1 MCTFCLKAAGNLP
14 ADIFVFCTACDPL
27 AVKGVK
33 NTRFPEIRRYSKVQ
47 TMGPNKRNKRPQPKG
62 PYYFF
67 MMEFKKRQEASGY
80 VFRGGSH
87 EVQMKASP
95 YWNAM
100 SNEEKEPY
108 QKMAREHR
116 EFLREN
122 GEKYTSQGVPLSMVE
137 AEQKSRMS
145 KADLIRNT
153 ISSMLDTAV
162 AKNELEKV
170 EFYFISFAYF
180 CVTSSGTY
188 IPAEMGLIRFS
199 LKEGVMDKLHMLINP
214 GKLPLGMAYD
224 AKQHSENEHQ
234 LPIPPDAKGEKDN
247 DEIILKL
254 FSFLSQQEKMPPL
267 FTDANDI
274 KMVENILKGILTQG
288 SMDEN
293 TLLICP
299 LSELFYQL
307 KRATESFGMDI
318 KTFPS
323 VYIAQ
328 AIIQKD
334 VYEYTKDI
342 ACEFHEEQGNGKYC
356 PLSKC
361 VRWAYIISDSCCLD
375 LSIEMKPGRH
385 LPLNADTALCTTT
398 DAGDSSSYI
407 STQFDNCSFV
417 SSSEVTHLTNP
428 KMQKLPKSHY
438 DSFDEKGVKVFSH
451 SRGIKPGS
459 SYASSVK
466 VKEEFPSLSDSM
478 KYETSSSSYSSRRD
492 PRNPWDSSSHR
503 DSSPSRSSYDSYDRR
518 DRDRDRDSGRRDR
531 DRDRERAREYERER
545 DRARDYERDR
555 ARDYERD
562 RGRDYE
568 RERDRD
574 RDYDRDRRRGSP
586 DYYRGESSRSSTE
599 YSSRVKQERHSPDSD
614 RESRSSSRSKD
625 SQRTVGGY
633 GRGSLI
639 AAPSASR
646 SPPPGSSRTFSSSDF
661 PELGAIRSA
670 GRGQLSK

>member
-1 MCTFCLKAAGNLP
+1 MA
-14 ADIFVFCTACDPL
+14 
-27 AVKGVK
+27 
-33 NTRFPEIRRYSKVQ
+33 
-47 TMGPNKRNKRPQPKG
+47 PNKRNKRQQPKG

-67 MMEFKKRQEASGY
+67 MIEFKKRQEAEGY

-87 EVQMKASP
+87 EVQLKASP
-95 YWNAM
+95 YWNSM

-116 EFLREN
+116 EFLRDN
-122 GEKYTSQGVPLSMVE
+122 GEKYTSQGIPLSFVE
-137 AEQKSRMS
+137 AEQKQKIS
-145 KADLIRNT
+145 KTDLIRNT
-153 ISSMLDTAV
+153 ISTMLDDAV
-162 AKNELEKV
+162 AKNELEKL

-188 IPAEMGLIRFS
+188 IPAEMGLIRYS
-199 LKEGVMDKLHMLINP
+199 LKEGVMDKLHMRIDP

-224 AKQHSENEHQ
+224 AKQLSENEHQ
-234 LPIPPDAKGEKDN
+234 LPIPPDAEGEKDN

-274 KMVENILKGILTQG
+274 RMVENILKGILNQG
-288 SMDEN
+288 AMDEN
-293 TLLICP
+293 TLLVCP
-299 LSELFYQL
+299 LSEMFYQL

-342 ACEFHEEQGNGKYC
+342 ACDYHESMGNGKYC
-356 PLSKC
+356 PLSRC
-361 VRWAYIISDSCCLD
+361 IRWAFIISDSCCLD

-385 LPLNADTALCTTT
+385 LPLNADTALCTT

-438 DSFDEKGVKVFSH
+438 DSFDIKGVKVFSH

-459 SYASSVK
+459 SYAGSVK

-478 KYETSSSSYSSRRD
+478 KYETASSSFSSRRD
-492 PRNPWDSSSHR
+492 SRSAWETSSRR

-518 DRDRDRDSGRRDR
+518 DRDRDSSRSERDRDSSRR
-531 DRDRERAREYERER
+531 DRDRERE
-545 DRARDYERDR
+545 RARDYDRER
-555 ARDYERD
+555 ARDYDRERD
-562 RGRDYE
+562 RGRDS
-568 RERDRD
+568 
-574 RDYDRDRRRGSP
+574 DRDRRRSSQ
-586 DYYRGESSRSSTE
+586 DYHRGESSRSSTE

-614 RESRSSSRSKD
+614 RDELRPSSRSKD
-625 SQRTVGGY
+625 SVRIVGGY

-639 AAPSASR
+639 AAPSSSR
-646 SPPPGSSRTFSSSDF
+646 SPPGSSSSRAFSSSDF